1 MSEELTTLEGNITE
15 VPVKII
21 SKSVLIKGL
30 IEDSGVDEEIPIPN
44 IKKEVLDKIIEY
56 LKHVDTNPAPELEKP
71 LKSSSLADLVSPWYA
86 QYIDLP
92 QAELFDLILAS
103 NYLDIKS
110 LLELSTAKVASIIK
124 NKTIPEIR
132 KFFNIENDFTPEE
145 EMQIME
151 ENKWAEES
159 F

>member
-1 MSEELTTLEGNITE
+1 ML
-15 VPVKII
+15 V
-21 SKSVLIKGL
+21 KGL
-30 IEDSGVDEEIPIPN
+30 IEDSGIDEEVPLPN
-44 IKKEVLDKIIEY
+44 IKKSILTKIIEFCEHID
-56 LKHVDTNPAPELEKP
+56 KNPAPEIEKP
-71 LKSSSLADLVSPWYA
+71 LRSSSLSDVVSPWYA
-86 QYIDLP
+86 QFIDMN
-92 QAELFDLILAS
+92 QETLFEIILAS